1 MPAKVLAN
9 INESLIFLSSQRAVA
24 KAPLNASPAPEVSTT
39 LLPKS
44 KGGT

>member
-9 INESLIFLSSQRAVA
+9 INESLMLLSSHSAVA
-24 KAPLNASPAPEVSTT
+24 KAPLNASPAPDVSTT